1 MQLVTIFG
9 FRPTLRGC
17 YRDTMGMSNER
28 EIDRCDQVLFEH
40 HMHEYRTE
48 KATYMLPEETRRGT
62 DMATPARIGA

>member
-1 MQLVTIFG
+1 
-9 FRPTLRGC
+9 
-17 YRDTMGMSNER
+17 MGMSNER